1 MTFDILSP
9 VVTTR
14 YSQVWW
20 AALEAVKMPEDV
32 VKQFD
37 GRTMAIVG
45 FELDQVYKAKNG
57 SYLSLPMT
65 FSYNHHF
72 ESNMVG
78 KGSRMEKIKIDG
90 PQDPRLSDMQR
101 MGHGIPEPWKGEAWV
116 VKDLKPEGVT
126 TPTNQAF
133 GGANGGEVR
142 KSFHGY
148 APGYAQLIHSP
159 TEVHITPMQVSNS
172 GSIILPNHH
181 FTTRTLSP
189 RSTPGIATRCRWAQP
204 RCTRGRNPATPGLPP
219 RVHTT
224 ASTRAYWNVP

>member
-20 AALEAVKMPEDV
+20 AALEAVKIPEDV

-45 FELDQVYKAKNG
+45 FELDQVYKAENG

-172 GSIILPNHH
+172 HSHPLNSH
-181 FTTRTLSP
+181 
-189 RSTPGIATRCRWAQP
+189 
-204 RCTRGRNPATPGLPP
+204 
-219 RVHTT
+219 
-224 ASTRAYWNVP
+224 